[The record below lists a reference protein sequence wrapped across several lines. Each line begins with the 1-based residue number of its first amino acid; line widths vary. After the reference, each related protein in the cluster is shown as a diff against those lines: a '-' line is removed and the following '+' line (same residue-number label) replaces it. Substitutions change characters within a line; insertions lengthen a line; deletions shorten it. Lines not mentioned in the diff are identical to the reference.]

1 MSEKVCVFMDE
12 SGKDKKSL
20 SIIGAIA
27 IPQNYYES
35 EKIQALNKRL
45 RAKEFRLHFTN
56 YNHGDFEA
64 YSEVVKAM
72 TNCISPQVQLN
83 MIVFK
88 RGQYAKHALFADKDP
103 NDDKRNRE
111 K

>member
-35 EKIQALNKRL
+35 EKIQMNGQSHLIKREFEEYAQFFEVNMNDVKRL
-45 RAKEFRLHFTN
+45 
-56 YNHGDFEA
+56 
-64 YSEVVKAM
+64 
-72 TNCISPQVQLN
+72 
-83 MIVFK
+83 
-88 RGQYAKHALFADKDP
+88 
-103 NDDKRNRE
+103 E
-111 K
+111 KSDVEP